1 MSLFRECGAIN
12 TRGNKGLLYC
22 ASFDATRQ
30 RNYANQML
38 QGARPG
44 SSGMIRPS
52 QSQPILRGYGEGT
65 RPGTAGSSV
74 PGKWEG
80 SCIPDYITKEKQVLR
95 FFAYFQEPV
104 HEGGSMDATGFRVRK
119 FSIM

>member
-1 MSLFRECGAIN
+1 
-12 TRGNKGLLYC
+12 
-22 ASFDATRQ
+22 
-30 RNYANQML
+30 
-38 QGARPG
+38 
-44 SSGMIRPS
+44 MIRPS

>member
-1 MSLFRECGAIN
+1 MAGFHAHLLPGA
-12 TRGNKGLLYC
+12 
-22 ASFDATRQ
+22 Q
-30 RNYANQML
+30 QML

-44 SSGMIRPS
+44 TSGTIQPS
-52 QSQPILRGYGEGT
+52 QSQPILHGYDGGA
-65 RPGTAGSSV
+65 RPGTAGCSM
-74 PGKWEG
+74 PGLRSEG

>member
-1 MSLFRECGAIN
+1 
-12 TRGNKGLLYC
+12 
-22 ASFDATRQ
+22 
-30 RNYANQML
+30 
-38 QGARPG
+38 
-44 SSGMIRPS
+44 MIRPS

-74 PGKWEG
+74 AGRKWEG

>member
-1 MSLFRECGAIN
+1 MYSLTVSYNQHDRLYPSPN
-12 TRGNKGLLYC
+12 PNK
-22 ASFDATRQ
+22 Q
-30 RNYANQML
+30 QML

-44 SSGMIRPS
+44 SSGMVRPS

-74 PGKWEG
+74 PGRKWQE
-80 SCIPDYITKEKQVLR
+80 SFVPTYITKEKQVLR

>member
-1 MSLFRECGAIN
+1 
-12 TRGNKGLLYC
+12 
-22 ASFDATRQ
+22 
-30 RNYANQML
+30 ML

-44 SSGMIRPS
+44 SSGSIRPS
-52 QSQPILRGYGEGT
+52 QSQPILRGYGDGT

-74 PGKWEG
+74 PGRTWEG

>member
-1 MSLFRECGAIN
+1 MDH
-12 TRGNKGLLYC
+12 LLYPFF
-22 ASFDATRQ
+22 AIAQ
-30 RNYANQML
+30 QML

-52 QSQPILRGYGEGT
+52 QSQPILRGYGQGT
-65 RPGTAGSSV
+65 RPGTAGSSI
-74 PGKWEG
+74 PGRTWEG